1 MKQLFKEILPE
12 IRGNLYTN
20 WRSFKER
27 KTPIIWVLAILI
39 GALSSIVSI
48 IFRYLINCVQFL
60 WIGSS
65 SEQNTEI
72 LNNSPF
78 WILFLGPVIG
88 GLFVGIIIQYIS
100 KIERP
105 YNIADVIE
113 ARSIKKGYISLKEAI
128 GSAVISFISLGS
140 GASAGREGPI
150 VHLGAAIGS
159 YISRR
164 FNLPTNATRTLLAC
178 GVAAAISAS
187 FNAPI
192 AGVLFALEIILGHY
206 ALTAFVPIVISSVIA
221 ALLSRLHFGD
231 FPAFIIPDYTIVSLY
246 EFPAFALLGVICA
259 LIAVI
264 FQISIITSIK
274 ISSSL
279 KIRLWLRPVI
289 GGFLIGIIGIFV
301 PEILGVG
308 YASTDDALRQQLSL
322 DILII
327 LIIAKII
334 ATAITFSSRFGGGIF
349 SPSLFIGAMTG
360 ASFGI
365 IAGTIFP
372 DQASANGLYAL
383 IGMGGVA
390 AAVLGAPIS
399 TILIVFELTGGYD
412 IALALILTISISS
425 GLSQAILK
433 RNIFH
438 QQLEAR
444 GLNISDG
451 IHKNLLYT
459 IKTKDFIKND
469 SSSNISN
476 NIKNDLYLLEE
487 DNLEKILSMFK
498 ASKLSELQII
508 DKNNK
513 DKIIGTLSYVDVL
526 HYYNEKLIEN
536 SKEEHS

>member
-192 AGVLFALEIILGHY
+192 AG
-206 ALTAFVPIVISSVIA
+206 
-221 ALLSRLHFGD
+221 
-231 FPAFIIPDYTIVSLY
+231 
-246 EFPAFALLGVICA
+246 
-259 LIAVI
+259 
-264 FQISIITSIK
+264 
-274 ISSSL
+274 
-279 KIRLWLRPVI
+279 
-289 GGFLIGIIGIFV
+289 
-301 PEILGVG
+301 
-308 YASTDDALRQQLSL
+308 
-322 DILII
+322 
-327 LIIAKII
+327 
-334 ATAITFSSRFGGGIF
+334 
-349 SPSLFIGAMTG
+349 
-360 ASFGI
+360 
-365 IAGTIFP
+365 
-372 DQASANGLYAL
+372 
-383 IGMGGVA
+383 
-390 AAVLGAPIS
+390 
-399 TILIVFELTGGYD
+399 
-412 IALALILTISISS
+412 
-425 GLSQAILK
+425 
-433 RNIFH
+433 
-438 QQLEAR
+438 
-444 GLNISDG
+444 
-451 IHKNLLYT
+451 
-459 IKTKDFIKND
+459 
-469 SSSNISN
+469 
-476 NIKNDLYLLEE
+476 
-487 DNLEKILSMFK
+487 
-498 ASKLSELQII
+498 
-508 DKNNK
+508 
-513 DKIIGTLSYVDVL
+513 
-526 HYYNEKLIEN
+526 YY
-536 SKEEHS
+536 SH

>member
-1 MKQLFKEILPE
+1 MKQLFKVILPE
-12 IRGNLYTN
+12 IKKNLYGN
-20 WRSFKER
+20 WCSYRER
-27 KTPIIWVLAILI
+27 KTPIIWLLAILI
-39 GALSSIVSI
+39 GVFASIVSI
-48 IFRYLINCVQFL
+48 IFRYLINCIQFL

-65 SEQNTEI
+65 SEQNIEI
-72 LNNSPF
+72 LNNSQF
-78 WILFLGPVIG
+78 WIIALGPIVG
-88 GLFVGIIIQYIS
+88 GLFVGLIIQYIS

-113 ARSIKKGYISLKEAI
+113 AKSIKNGYINLKEAL
-128 GSAVISFISLGS
+128 GSAIVSFISLGS

-159 YISRR
+159 YVSRR
-164 FNLPTNATRTLLAC
+164 FNLSTSSTRTLLAC

-192 AGVLFALEIILGHY
+192 AGVLFALEVILGHY

-246 EFPAFALLGVICA
+246 EFPAFALLGIICA

-279 KIRLWLRPVI
+279 NVRLWLRPVI
-289 GGFLIGIIGIFV
+289 GGFLIGTIGIFV
-301 PEILGVG
+301 PEVLGVG

-322 DILII
+322 DILIV
-327 LIIAKII
+327 LIISKII
-334 ATAITFSSRFGGGIF
+334 ATAITFGSRFGGGIF

-360 ASFGI
+360 AAFGI
-365 IAGTIFP
+365 IAGTVFP
-372 DQASANGLYAL
+372 DHSSANGLYAL

-412 IALALILTISISS
+412 IALALILTISISI

-433 RNIFH
+433 KSIFH
-438 QQLEAR
+438 QQLETR
-444 GLNISDG
+444 GINISEG
-451 IHKNLLYT
+451 IHENLLYT
-459 IKTKDFIKND
+459 IKTKDFITNN
-469 SSSNISN
+469 SLGSISN
-476 NIKNDLYLLEE
+476 NIQSILYLSEE

-498 ASKLSELQII
+498 TSKLTELPVA

-513 DKIIGTLSYVDVL
+513 DKILGVLSYTDVL

>member
-1 MKQLFKEILPE
+1 MKQSFKEIIPE
-12 IRGNLYTN
+12 LSKNLHAN
-20 WRSFKER
+20 WLSYKDR
-27 KTPIIWVLAILI
+27 KTHIIWFLAILI
-39 GALSSIVSI
+39 GILGSIVSI

-65 SEQNTEI
+65 SEQNIDI
-72 LNNSPF
+72 LNNSPS
-78 WILFLGPVIG
+78 WILILGPMIG
-88 GLFVGIIIQYIS
+88 GLFVGLIIQYIA

-113 ARSIKKGYISLKEAI
+113 ARSIKNGYINLKGAI
-128 GSAVISFISLGS
+128 SSAIISFISLGS

-159 YISRR
+159 FISRK
-164 FNLPTNATRTLLAC
+164 FDLPTSATRTLLAC

-192 AGVLFALEIILGHY
+192 AGVLFALEVILGHY

-279 KIRLWLRPVI
+279 NIKLWLRPVI

-308 YASTDDALRQQLSL
+308 YASTDNALRQQFSL

-327 LIIAKII
+327 LIVTKII
-334 ATAITFSSRFGGGIF
+334 ATAITFGSRFGGGIF

-365 IAGTIFP
+365 IAGTVFP
-372 DQASANGLYAL
+372 DHSSANGLYAL

-425 GLSQAILK
+425 GLSQAILRK
-433 RNIFH
+433 NIFH

-444 GLNISDG
+444 GLDISDG

-459 IKTKDFIKND
+459 IKTKDFIKNN
-469 SSSNISN
+469 SLGKISN
-476 NIKNDLYLLEE
+476 TIENNLFLSEE
-487 DNLEKILSMFK
+487 DNLKKILNMFK
-498 ASKLSELQII
+498 TSKLIDLPIV
-508 DKNNK
+508 DKNN
-513 DKIIGTLSYVDVL
+513 KIIGTLSYTDVL
-526 HYYNEKLIEN
+526 CFYNEKLIEN
-536 SKEEHS
+536 SEEEHR